1 MCALDFGFGQRA
13 VGGAHST
20 NNPGLIPASAVYVYT
35 CTRSWGTR
43 TQARM
48 ASYWY
53 TRTGTR
59 VESGQTDESPRMCV
73 FICIYICV
81 CVCVYIVCIHT
92 YMYIY
97 IYLTVKSIWFA
108 CLYVDDGVLSIFPN
122 YLFRVYRC
130 HCWIR
135 VDSRI

>member
-48 ASYWY
+48 ASYRY

-73 FICIYICV
+73 FICTYMCVYI
-81 CVCVYIVCIHT
+81 YIVCIHT
-92 YMYIY
+92 YIY
-97 IYLTVKSIWFA
+97 ISNGQKYLVRLFIRGRRRPLNFSKLFVSS
-108 CLYVDDGVLSIFPN
+108 LSVS
-122 YLFRVYRC
+122 LL
-130 HCWIR
+130 
-135 VDSRI
+135 D